1 VHVVARRLGPSIG
14 SDHLPLILD
23 IAF

>member
-14 SDHLPLILD
+14 SDHLPVILD